1 MKWIR
6 AVAILFISFT
16 GRAQETSVKGS
27 VVVKS
32 DMDKSVISLLKANDS
47 SIVRTVFSEKDGS
60 FLFEKVKPGKYRIA
74 YSHVGYSKYISSSF
88 ETGTENQL
96 VQLPTYEFTPE
107 AMELATVSVV
117 GKKQFIEQK
126 IDRVVVNPEFLIGNA
141 GSTTLEILERAP
153 GILVDIDG
161 NISLKGKSGVL
172 VFVDDKPTY
181 LSAADLAGYLRSLPS
196 GTIESIEIM
205 TNPPAKYEAA
215 GNAGIINIRLKK
227 NRALGYNGSL
237 SLSYGQGVYA
247 KSNNSLNVNYRINKV
262 NYFANI
268 GVGANNNFQ
277 DLYINRYYYE
287 TDGRFKSSFL
297 QNSFIKKQLRSY
309 TFKMGADFYL
319 NQQSTLGFVLTG
331 MNSPN
336 KVNTTNIAKMMD
348 AGNHLSS
355 IVNATIPLEKNWK
368 NGSVNLNYGYKFKKP
383 GEELL
388 FNFDHIQYDSKQ
400 YQSLENELTSAS
412 QQLIEK
418 TELVSESP
426 STIQINTF
434 KIDYS
439 TVWKPGEKFE
449 AGAKSSEV
457 KTDNIADFKSIIN
470 QLAYPNYEFSNRF
483 KYHEFV
489 QAVYLNYT
497 RQLKNIG
504 IQIGL
509 RTEHTRINGHQLGN
523 PQIADSSFT
532 QDYTNLFPT
541 MYISYKLDTAGLHQ
555 LGFNFGRR
563 IDRPNYQDMNP
574 FTSPLDKYTYYAG
587 NPFLIPSFSYNFE
600 ASHTYKNILT
610 TTLEIGIVKNLI
622 QETNEQ
628 RGTIYYSRPG
638 NFGRQLSYGISM
650 NANIP
655 IKKWWSLQFYME
667 AKNFAYNSLI
677 YGQTLNASRF
687 YYAIQLIQQFVLTKD
702 LTAELTFNYQSRIL
716 VAQFLTIPVWQLRAG
731 LSQKIMKGKGS
742 LKLNFADPF
751 YKMQPG
757 GDIRNIANAKAD
769 WKSYLDTRVITLAFT
784 YRFNKGKSLNA
795 RPSGGSDAE
804 KGRVKTS

>member
-1 MKWIR
+1 MKWIT
-6 AVAILFISFT
+6 VLTLLCFCLTIK
-16 GRAQETSVKGS
+16 AQDISVKGS
-27 VVVKS
+27 VVVKA
-32 DMDKSVISLLKANDS
+32 DMEKSVISLLKANDS
-47 SIVRTVFSEKDGS
+47 SIVRTVFCEKDGS
-60 FLFEKVKPGKYRIA
+60 FLFEKIKPGKYRIA
-74 YSHVGYSKYISSSF
+74 YSHVGYAKYISGSF
-88 ETGTENQL
+88 ETEIKNPL
-96 VQLPTYEFTPE
+96 VLLPAFEFTPE
-107 AMELATVSVV
+107 AQELATFSVV
-117 GKKQFIEQK
+117 GKKSFIEQR
-126 IDRVVVNPEFLIGNA
+126 IDKVVVNPEFLIGNA
-141 GSTTLEILERAP
+141 GSTTLEMLERAP

-247 KSNNSLNVNYRINKV
+247 KSNNSFNVNYRINKV
-262 NYFANI
+262 NYFANL

-297 QNSFIKKQLRSY
+297 QNSYIKKQLKSY
-309 TFKMGADFYL
+309 TLKVGADFYL

-336 KVNTTNIAKMMD
+336 RIYTTNIARIID
-348 AGNHLSS
+348 AGNNLSS
-355 IVNATIPLEKNWK
+355 LVSATIPLEKNWK
-368 NGSVNLNYGYKFKKP
+368 NGSLNLNYGYKFKKP
-383 GEELL
+383 GEEML
-388 FNFDHIQYDSKQ
+388 FNFDHIQYDSRQ
-400 YQSLENELTSAS
+400 HQLLENELFTSS

-426 STIQINTF
+426 SSISINTF
-434 KIDYS
+434 KFDYS

-483 KYHEFV
+483 KYKEFV
-489 QAVYLNYT
+489 QAAYLNYSK
-497 RQLKNIG
+497 QLKNIG
-504 IQIGL
+504 LQIGL
-509 RTEHTRINGHQLGN
+509 RMEHTRIYGHQFGN
-523 PQIADSSFT
+523 PQIQDSSFT

-541 MYISYKLDTAGLHQ
+541 VYITYKLDTAGVHQ

-587 NPFLIPSFSYNFE
+587 NPFLIPSFSYNFQT
-600 ASHTYKNILT
+600 SHTYKNFLT
-610 TTLEIGIVKNLI
+610 TTLDFGIVKNLI

-638 NFGRQLSYGISM
+638 NFGRQLSYGISV

-655 IKKWWSLQFYME
+655 IKKWWTLQFYTE
-667 AKNFAYNSLI
+667 VKNFAYKSLI
-677 YGQTLNASRF
+677 YGQSLNENR
-687 YYAIQLIQQFVLTKD
+687 YYYVIQPVQQFVLTKD
-702 LTAELTFNYQSRIL
+702 LTAELIFSYQSRIL
-716 VAQFLTIPVWQLRAG
+716 VAQFLTIPMWQLRAG

-742 LKLNFADPF
+742 LKLNIADPF

-757 GDIRNIANAKAD
+757 GDIRNIAYAKAD
-769 WKSYLDTRVITLAFT
+769 WKSYLDSRVITMAFS

-795 RPSGGSDAE
+795 RPSGGSDTE
-804 KGRVKTS
+804 KGRIKTS